1 MNADCGPSLG
11 VKPMKTFSEM
21 LHDPKYIAILLAAV
35 LAGQILAALPDH
47 VLDPVYDLTFDWS
60 QSDD

>member
-1 MNADCGPSLG
+1 
-11 VKPMKTFSEM
+11 MKTFSEM